1 MQGRAAGGNIGPEQS
16 ALKIMGTKCPFTAEW
31 ISNFNTTKGSPL
43 SYRNLGVIFAIIKI
57 TPDTTNVVVTIRASS
72 YKLEGTFN
80 NKFTSI

>member
-1 MQGRAAGGNIGPEQS
+1 MQGRAAGGIIEPEQS
-16 ALKIMGTKCPFTAEW
+16 AFKIMVTICLFTAEW

-57 TPDTTNVVVTIRASS
+57 NPDTTNVGVTMRASS